1 LNPKTLFYIIIAI
14 IIIDF
19 IIDKILDTLNAKHF
33 DDPIPQELSDVY
45 NKDEYEKSQ
54 RYKKERYRFG
64 IITST
69 FSVLLTLG
77 FIIFDGFAWVDDI
90 ARNFTD
96 NAILVALIFFGII
109 MIGSDILTTP
119 FSWYST
125 FVIEEKYGFNKT
137 TKKTFF
143 LDKIKGWF
151 MMIILGGGIL
161 ALIVWFYQFAG
172 NDFWWYAW
180 ILVAVFS
187 IFINMFYA
195 KLIVP
200 LFNKQSPL
208 EEGSLRTKIE
218 TYAKSVGFTLDNIFI
233 IDGSKRS
240 TKANAYFS
248 GFGKEKRITLFDT
261 LVKDL
266 EEEEIVAVLAHE
278 VGHYKKNHII
288 VNLLASILTTGFTLW
303 LLSLFVG
310 SPALSQAL
318 GVEEPSFHI
327 GLIAF
332 GILYSPISEIT
343 GLLMNYLSRKFEYQA
358 DNYAKNTY
366 GAAPLISSLK
376 KLTKNSLSNLTPH
389 KAYVFMHY
397 SHPTLLQRF
406 RNLKRGL

>member
-1 LNPKTLFYIIIAI
+1 
-14 IIIDF
+14 
-19 IIDKILDTLNAKHF
+19 
-33 DDPIPQELSDVY
+33 
-45 NKDEYEKSQ
+45 
-54 RYKKERYRFG
+54 
-64 IITST
+64 
-69 FSVLLTLG
+69 
-77 FIIFDGFAWVDDI
+77 
-90 ARNFTD
+90 
-96 NAILVALIFFGII
+96 

-143 LDKIKGWF
+143 LDKIKGWL
-151 MMIILGGGIL
+151 MMAILGGGIL

-187 IFINMFYA
+187 VFLNMFYA

-288 VNLLASILTTGFTLW
+288 VNLAASILTTGFTLW

-318 GVEEPSFHI
+318 GVAEPSFHI

-358 DNYAKNTY
+358 DNYAKETY

-389 KAYVFMHY
+389 KAYVFMHF

-406 RNLKRGL
+406 RNLKRS